1 MDSEILL
8 WVSGGWAM
16 LDEKLLDEE
25 LELNLFTRERHGA
38 VGISLYVHRVCP
50 TVINAAIFTLHCDF
64 DVNVRLSLSL
74 SLSPPPPPPPPPRG
88 PLAPSAPSSS
98 LPLYLSKR
106 PEASLYC
113 FLSNPS
119 TPYTG
124 TELPIWKHIC

>member
-1 MDSEILL
+1 MDSEISL

-25 LELNLFTRERHGA
+25 HEHPLNLFTRERHGA
-38 VGISLYVHRVCP
+38 VGLSLYVRRVCP

-64 DVNVRLSLSL
+64 DVNVRLSLSFSLHPPL
-74 SLSPPPPPPPPPRG
+74 S

-98 LPLYLSKR
+98 LLLYLSKR

-124 TELPIWKHIC
+124 TELPIWKQIS